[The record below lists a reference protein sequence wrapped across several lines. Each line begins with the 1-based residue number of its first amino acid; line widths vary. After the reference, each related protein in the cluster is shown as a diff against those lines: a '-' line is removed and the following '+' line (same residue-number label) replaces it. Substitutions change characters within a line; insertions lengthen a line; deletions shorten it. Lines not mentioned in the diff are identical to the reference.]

1 MNKNSFIEAG
11 KRIIQL
17 EKKAVKSLEE
27 RIDSNF
33 QLACQELLECS
44 GRVIVTGMGKSGHI
58 ANKISATLSSTG
70 TPSFFMHPAEASHGD
85 LGMLTHKDLVLAL
98 SHSGNT
104 PEIITLLPLIKRIG
118 SKLISMT
125 GNVNSALAKAA
136 DINLDVS
143 ITAEACPLGLA
154 PTASTTVSLVMGDAL
169 ALSILESRGFS
180 IEDFALSHPGGAIGK
195 RLLLKTE
202 DIMQTDYPK
211 VSPNLPLIDV
221 LMEITQ
227 KGLGMTTIVDS
238 NKKLLGIF
246 TDGDLRRAIDN
257 GKDLYKTPISEVM
270 TPTPKTI
277 NKSIL
282 AVEAL
287 KYMQDLKI
295 SALVVLDDQQSVCGV
310 AHIHALIQEGIA

>member
-1 MNKNSFIEAG
+1 MKNNSFIEAG

-17 EKKAVKSLEE
+17 EKEAVKSLEE

-33 QLACQELLECS
+33 QLACQELLSCS

-58 ANKISATLSSTG
+58 ANKISATLTSTG

-85 LGMLTHKDLVLAL
+85 LGMLTSQDLVLAL

-104 PEIITLLPLIKRIG
+104 PEVITLLPLIKRIG

-125 GNVNSALAKAA
+125 GNKKSTLSKAA

-143 ITAEACPLGLA
+143 ITAEACPLGIA
-154 PTASTTVSLVMGDAL
+154 PTASTTASLVMGDAL

-180 IEDFALSHPGGAIGK
+180 LKDFALSHPGGTIGK
-195 RLLLKTE
+195 RLFLTVE
-202 DIMQTDYPK
+202 DLMHKDYPK
-211 VSPNLPLIDV
+211 VLPNLPLIDV

-227 KGLGMTTIVDS
+227 KGLGMTTIINEND
-238 NKKLLGIF
+238 KLLGIF

-257 GKDLYKTPISEVM
+257 GRNLYKTLIGEIM
-270 TPTPKTI
+270 THTPKTI
-277 NKSIL
+277 KKSIL
-282 AVEAL
+282 ATEAL
-287 KYMQDLKI
+287 KIMQDSKI
-295 SALVVLDDQQSVCGV
+295 SALVVLDEDKKVCGV
-310 AHIHALIQEGIA
+310 AHLHALIEQGIV

>member
-169 ALSILESRGFS
+169 ALSILESRRIQYRGFC
-180 IEDFALSHPGGAIGK
+180 F
-195 RLLLKTE
+195 
-202 DIMQTDYPK
+202 
-211 VSPNLPLIDV
+211 
-221 LMEITQ
+221 ITPWRC
-227 KGLGMTTIVDS
+227 
-238 NKKLLGIF
+238 N
-246 TDGDLRRAIDN
+246 R
-257 GKDLYKTPISEVM
+257 
-270 TPTPKTI
+270 
-277 NKSIL
+277 
-282 AVEAL
+282 
-287 KYMQDLKI
+287 
-295 SALVVLDDQQSVCGV
+295 
-310 AHIHALIQEGIA
+310 

>member
-1 MNKNSFIEAG
+1 MKQAKESFNS
-11 KRIIQL
+11 R
-17 EKKAVKSLEE
+17 KKAVKSLEE

-85 LGMLTHKDLVLAL
+85 LGMLTDKDLVLAL

-118 SKLISMT
+118 SKLIAMT

-169 ALSILESRGFS
+169 ALSILESRGIQYRGFC
-180 IEDFALSHPGGAIGK
+180 F
-195 RLLLKTE
+195 
-202 DIMQTDYPK
+202 
-211 VSPNLPLIDV
+211 
-221 LMEITQ
+221 IT
-227 KGLGMTTIVDS
+227 
-238 NKKLLGIF
+238 
-246 TDGDLRRAIDN
+246 
-257 GKDLYKTPISEVM
+257 
-270 TPTPKTI
+270 
-277 NKSIL
+277 L
-282 AVEAL
+282 AV
-287 KYMQDLKI
+287 
-295 SALVVLDDQQSVCGV
+295 QSVNV
-310 AHIHALIQEGIA
+310 YF